1 MRNIL
6 ICRRT
11 FICTLAILCLTAIGL
26 YKGID
31 VSMALASV
39 AIGLAGANAYEN
51 AGKKRIT
58 NQEVK
63 VAIPETPRYSA
74 PK

>member
-1 MRNIL
+1 MRNIMV
-6 ICRRT
+6 CRRT

-26 YKGID
+26 YKGVD

-39 AIGLAGANAYEN
+39 AIGLAGANAYEM
-51 AGKKRIT
+51 AGKRKTVQQDI
-58 NQEVK
+58 K
-63 VAIPETPRYSA
+63 VSVPETPKYSS